1 MMDKVFITGGSGYL
15 GGRLVQA
22 FVTEPRFHLRLGTRQ
37 PLAVRPAWPREAEI
51 VPLDLLSPEDLNY
64 ACRGVRYVIHLAA
77 LNEIESLTNPEEA
90 LLINGLGTL
99 KLLEAAQRAGVERFI
114 YFSTAH
120 VYGVSLAGMITEESL
135 PRPNHP
141 YAITHKVAED
151 FILAAHDK
159 KTIQGLVLRLSN
171 GFGAPA
177 AVNVN
182 RWTLIVNDLCRQAVT
197 TGKLVLKSSG
207 LQWRDFI
214 TLSDVARSV
223 QHLLNLPASACQDG
237 LFNLGGECS
246 LQIITLAQRI
256 ANRASRFLGFPPP
269 IQRPEPGSAESFQPL
284 EYRVDK
290 LKSTGFTLRR
300 NIDEEID
307 ATLLFCKE
315 VFGGKSEW

>member
-269 IQRPEPGSAESFQPL
+269 IQRPEPGPAESFQPL